1 MSAWRG
7 FIQFTAQDTIDRESL
22 LGDRGHCGKAAMEN
36 AITQEAM
43 MNEQLEK
50 LLEDIGFMSPSL
62 LEIVQG
68 LRQTVNA
75 TAAVS
80 SHDITETVKYG
91 GILFNTK
98 SAFGGV
104 FAYKQHVS
112 LEFSLGA
119 NFSDPHKVLEGSGK
133 FRRHI
138 KLTSTDD
145 IAAKHVAEYITQ
157 ALHQADK

>member
-1 MSAWRG
+1 
-7 FIQFTAQDTIDRESL
+7 
-22 LGDRGHCGKAAMEN
+22 MEN
-36 AITQEAM
+36 TITQEAM

-68 LRQTVNA
+68 VRQTVKA

-80 SHDITETVKYG
+80 SLDISETVKYG
-91 GILFNTK
+91 GILFSAK

-138 KLTSTDD
+138 KLTSIDE